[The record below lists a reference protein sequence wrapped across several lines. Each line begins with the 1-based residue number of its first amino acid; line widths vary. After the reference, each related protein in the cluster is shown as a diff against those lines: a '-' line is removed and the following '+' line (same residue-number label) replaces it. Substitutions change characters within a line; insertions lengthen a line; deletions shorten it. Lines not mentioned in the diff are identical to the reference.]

1 MRTIEEV
8 IKEFEHICW
17 YPSAGEDFK
26 PLLFLSDWYYKKN
39 SVPMDEGQI
48 TPELFIFTDY
58 AGFHSHDTELRR
70 YGDAYEQIQNGY
82 CEPGSSF
89 IHVSYKNSSTDI
101 IVKSFEKLRDLQLS
115 FDTELAAFEK
125 GPDYNSAFLMKV
137 EVISRINEKVNTYET
152 SIMYVATLNELF
164 AERVLV
170 PNRIKTE
177 YLIIIR
183 YGTGFGGGNGKG
195 FTWILSEYKEL
206 GIKYLVTSHCVQGE
220 LTEAES
226 DKPYPQIT
234 GLYGIDGKQW
244 TKDVPVVWYKLT

>member
-1 MRTIEEV
+1 MRTVLETL
-8 IKEFEHICW
+8 KEYNHICW

-26 PLLFLSDWYYKKN
+26 PLLFISDWYYKKN
-39 SVPMDEGQI
+39 SVPMDEGQVL
-48 TPELFIFTDY
+48 PELFIFTDY
-58 AGFHSHDTELRR
+58 FGFHSHDKELRG

-101 IVKSFEKLRDLQLS
+101 MVKSFEKLRNLHLP
-115 FDTELAAFEK
+115 FNTELASCER
-125 GPDYNSAFLMKV
+125 GYDYNSAFLMKV

-152 SIMYVATLNELF
+152 SIMYVAVLNELF

-170 PNRIKTE
+170 PNSIRTE

-206 GIKYLVTSHCVQGE
+206 GIKYLVTSHFVQGE

-226 DKPYPQIT
+226 DKPYPQLT

-244 TKDVPVVWYKLT
+244 TRDVPVVWYKLI